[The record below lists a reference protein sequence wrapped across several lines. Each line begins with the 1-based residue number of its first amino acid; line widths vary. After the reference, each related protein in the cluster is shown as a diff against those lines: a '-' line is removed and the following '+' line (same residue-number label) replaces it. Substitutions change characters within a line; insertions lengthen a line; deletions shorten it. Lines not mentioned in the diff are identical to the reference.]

1 MKNDNKE
8 IVNARDLRYDVCY
21 KKVDGKEVTI
31 SRGVTIKKGL
41 TSIVRY
47 RKLRQNMAPAVND
60 ILYIYLVPLFDMA
73 SDSKT

>member
-47 RKLRQNMAPAVND
+47 RKLRQNMAPND
-60 ILYIYLVPLFDMA
+60 ILYLYLVPLFDMA